1 MTRKPLVV
9 ICAILL
15 LGAIGLGAVL
25 LRTALLSDSGG
36 EAPKFVPPPEEKTPE
51 KKTPGENPPQQHD
64 PTYGLPLEITIED
77 VPEVPREILGP
88 FPAIDQKE

>member
-15 LGAIGLGAVL
+15 LGVIGLGAGL
-25 LRTALLSDSGG
+25 LGTALLRDGG
-36 EAPKFVPPPEEKTPE
+36 SEAPEFVPPSEQKTPE
-51 KKTPGENPPQQHD
+51 VNTPEKHD

-77 VPEVPREILGP
+77 VPEVPKEILGP
-88 FPAIDQKE
+88 MPALDEQE